1 MRVGLLSDL
10 HLGYGEGEIYN
21 DFFVIA
27 RKIIEKLKDC
37 DIIFLLG
44 DIFDSRNPDFET
56 IINTIRIFE
65 GIKRNEKIKL
75 KVNGKEEEFN
85 KPAIFAIH
93 GNHDRKLKIETSVLK
108 IFEEIKILRYETFF
122 EIIDEE
128 NKVVFYLISNFPES
142 LIKKALEKFNPKPKK
157 GYLNF
162 LMLHQN
168 IYPYIYSYEESGL
181 KVTDLPKDFDLII
194 DAHIHLKFFEN
205 NFKLLVLGSPVIT
218 RIEEREINE
227 ERGFHILE
235 IKNGKFD
242 IIFEKI
248 EKERNYYLLNF
259 NSDKDDEIKI
269 EEKIKEIIDKENKKP
284 VIKIKV
290 FGEKRLSFKLLRKI
304 ENIYKEKAIIK
315 IENLIEDKKVQ
326 EAQKKISELRERKS
340 VKEIIFEELYKK
352 LEENK
357 FSKSFKIEE
366 IFELLED
373 GDDESIVDILIGEQ
387 KTLQSFK

>member
-10 HLGYGEGEIYN
+10 HLGYGEEEIYN
-21 DFFVIA
+21 DFFIIA

-56 IINTIRIFE
+56 IINTIKIFD
-65 GIKRNEKIKL
+65 GIKRDEKIKL
-75 KVNGKEEEFN
+75 KVNGKEEIFN
-85 KPAIFAIH
+85 KPAIFAVH

-128 NKVVFYLISNFPES
+128 NKVAFYLISNFPES
-142 LIKKALEKFNPKPKK
+142 LIKKALEKFNPKPKR

-168 IYPYIYSYEESGL
+168 IYPYVYSYEEFGL

-194 DAHIHLKFFEN
+194 DAHIHLKHFEEK
-205 NFKLLVLGSPVIT
+205 FKLLILGSPVIT
-218 RIEEREINE
+218 RIDEREINE
-227 ERGFHILE
+227 ERGFYILE
-235 IKNGKFD
+235 INNGKFN
-242 IIFEKI
+242 ILFEKI
-248 EKERNYYLLNF
+248 EKERNYYLLSF
-259 NSDKDDEIKI
+259 NSEKDDENKI
-269 EEKIKEIIDKENKKP
+269 EEKIREIIEKEKKKP

-290 FGEKRLSFKLLRKI
+290 YGKEGISSKLLRKI
-304 ENIYKEKAIIK
+304 ENIYKERAIIK
-315 IENLIEDKKVQ
+315 IENLIEEKRVQ
-326 EAQKKISELRERKS
+326 EAQKEIFEIKKS
-340 VKEIIFEELYKK
+340 VREVVLEELYKK

-366 IFELLED
+366 IIELLED
-373 GDDESIVDILIGEQ
+373 GDDESIVDILVGEQ

>member
-21 DFFVIA
+21 DFFIIA

-44 DIFDSRNPDFET
+44 DIFDSRSPDFET
-56 IINTIRIFE
+56 IINTIKIFD
-65 GIKRNEKIKL
+65 GIKRDEKIKL
-75 KVNGKEEEFN
+75 KVNGKEEIFN

-93 GNHDRKLKIETSVLK
+93 GNHDRKLKVETSVLK

-128 NKVVFYLISNFPES
+128 NKAVFYLISNFPES
-142 LIKKALEKFNPKPKK
+142 LIKKALEKFNPRPKK

-168 IYPYIYSYEESGL
+168 IYPYVYSYEESGL
-181 KVTDLPKDFDLII
+181 KVTDLPKDFDLIV
-194 DAHIHLKFFEN
+194 DAHVHLRRFEEK
-205 NFKLLVLGSPVIT
+205 FKLLILGSPVIT
-218 RIEEREINE
+218 RIDEREINE
-227 ERGFHILE
+227 ERGFYILE
-235 IKNGKFD
+235 IKDGKFN
-242 IIFEKI
+242 ILFEKI
-248 EKERNYYLLNF
+248 EKERNYYLLSF
-259 NSDKDDEIKI
+259 DSEKDDENKI
-269 EEKIKEIIDKENKKP
+269 EEKIKEIIEKENKKP

-290 FGEKRLSFKLLRKI
+290 YGREGISSKLLRKI
-304 ENIYKEKAIIK
+304 ESFYKERAIIK
-315 IENLIEDKKVQ
+315 IESSIGEKRVQ
-326 EAQKKISELRERKS
+326 ETQKEIFEIKKS
-340 VKEIIFEELYKK
+340 VKEIVLEELYKK

-357 FSKSFKIEE
+357 FSKSFKVEE
-366 IFELLED
+366 IIELLED

-387 KTLQSFK
+387 KTLHSFK

>member
-10 HLGYGEGEIYN
+10 HLGYGEEEIYN
-21 DFFVIA
+21 DFFIIA

-56 IINTIRIFE
+56 IINTIKIFD
-65 GIKRNEKIKL
+65 GIKRDEKIKL

-142 LIKKALEKFNPKPKK
+142 LIKKTLEKFSPRPKK

-168 IYPYIYSYEESGL
+168 IYPYVYSYEEFGL

-194 DAHIHLKFFEN
+194 DAHIHLKHFEE
-205 NFKLLVLGSPVIT
+205 NFKLLILGSPVIT
-218 RIEEREINE
+218 RIDEREINE
-227 ERGFHILE
+227 ERGFYILE
-235 IKNGKFD
+235 INNGKFN
-242 IIFEKI
+242 ILFEKI
-248 EKERNYYLLNF
+248 EKERNYYLLSF
-259 NSDKDDEIKI
+259 NSEKDDENKI
-269 EEKIKEIIDKENKKP
+269 EEKIKEIVEKEKKKP

-290 FGEKRLSFKLLRKI
+290 YGKEGISSKLLRKI
-304 ENIYKEKAIIK
+304 ENIYKERAIIK
-315 IENLIEDKKVQ
+315 IENLIEEKKIQ
-326 EAQKKISELRERKS
+326 EAQKEVFEIKKS
-340 VKEIIFEELYKK
+340 VKEVVLEELYKK

-366 IFELLED
+366 VIELLED
-373 GDDESIVDILIGEQ
+373 GDDESIVDILVGEQ